1 MRQIFLGLDLISI
14 AITRSLP
21 SGSGEIQWLRDLFH
35 RKAYLHGLLGVVRK
49 GGGQYHRHTLY
60 GNCYCHILVGLG
72 LCQTHIANAPAIG

>member
-35 RKAYLHGLLGVVRK
+35 RMAVPARPLGGCV
-49 GGGQYHRHTLY
+49 GGRGS
-60 GNCYCHILVGLG
+60 ISS
-72 LCQTHIANAPAIG
+72 THFIW